1 MRPLH
6 KSILHGFRS
15 QPSFA
20 PGHRPGS
27 SSRLRARALRH
38 SAAFTA
44 PAHREGTPPPMLQAE
59 PEGLLA
65 ARLVEAALA
74 AGPAG
79 IIFVAHSETRAA
91 RLHRTALALAPKTMQ
106 VLLLPGWDCLP
117 YDRVSPTRGVM
128 GRRMAVA
135 EALLVPP
142 QGPRLLVAS
151 TEAASQRLPR
161 PDPTAVLR
169 LARGEPFETEAVR
182 LVLLRLGYGLE
193 EQADEPGDAALHGG
207 VLDLCPAY
215 APGDPAWRIRHEE
228 GRIEAIQRL
237 DILTQRSMEEET
249 EALTIGPA

>member
-128 GRRMAVA
+128 GRRMAVVA
-135 EALLVPP
+135 QLAAPPEGPCLLIASA
-142 QGPRLLVAS
+142 GP
-151 TEAASQRLPR
+151 AAQRLPR
-161 PDPTAVLR
+161 HDPAAVLH
-169 LARGEPFETEAVR
+169 LARGAPFDPEAVR
-182 LVLLRLGYGLE
+182 LALLRLGYGL
-193 EQADEPGDAALHGG
+193 D
-207 VLDLCPAY
+207 
-215 APGDPAWRIRHEE
+215 
-228 GRIEAIQRL
+228 
-237 DILTQRSMEEET
+237 
-249 EALTIGPA
+249 